1 MSTAVKSI
9 QPSSRLLNDSIDI
22 NKFIKIFPLEWKNQS
37 KSEYVN
43 GVVFTKNVAH
53 KRMPVDIQN
62 PKILLITN
70 SLGYVNEEQGFMD
83 I

>member
-1 MSTAVKSI
+1 
-9 QPSSRLLNDSIDI
+9 
-22 NKFIKIFPLEWKNQS
+22 
-37 KSEYVN
+37 
-43 GVVFTKNVAH
+43 VVFTKNVAH